1 MNSKPKLLYAEDN
14 RLTAKEM
21 TEILEEEGYEVVT
34 TYSGDEAWETFQR
47 ISPDLVLLDFRMPGL
62 NGLEVFEHIRQANA
76 EIPVLILSS
85 YNEYCVPSL
94 KSGTA
99 DFIRKEADIEE
110 ICARIAAVWQRHASG
125 KTNDSA
131 GETVLRLSELT
142 TFRTDSFTL
151 RIGPN
156 IIPLTGALG
165 EVLVLLCRPPRQC
178 RAATDICRQLWH
190 NDSKSKITLLQ
201 NYISQ
206 LRKLLTADPALHI
219 VSLYNKGYY
228 LQINGEYS
236 ALFLIEYTDYHWKV
250 PVKPLRYISDCLQIS
265 S

>member
-62 NGLEVFEHIRQANA
+62 NGLEVFERIRQANA

-178 RAATDICRQLWH
+178 RAATDMPATLAQRQQKQNHFTTKLYLSIAETAHCRPCPAHRQP
-190 NDSKSKITLLQ
+190 LQ
-201 NYISQ
+201 
-206 LRKLLTADPALHI
+206 
-219 VSLYNKGYY
+219 
-228 LQINGEYS
+228 
-236 ALFLIEYTDYHWKV
+236 
-250 PVKPLRYISDCLQIS
+250 
-265 S
+265 

>member
-62 NGLEVFEHIRQANA
+62 NGLEVFERIRQANA

-206 LRKLLTADPALHI
+206 LRKLLTADPALNI

-228 LQINGEYS
+228 LQINGE
-236 ALFLIEYTDYHWKV
+236 
-250 PVKPLRYISDCLQIS
+250 
-265 S
+265 

>member
-62 NGLEVFEHIRQANA
+62 NGLEVFERIRQANA

-125 KTNDSA
+125 KTNVSA
-131 GETVLRLSELT
+131 GDTVRRRAELT
-142 TFRTDSFTL
+142 PFRPDSFTL
-151 RIGPN
+151 RSGPDF
-156 IIPLTGALG
+156 IPLTGGVG
-165 EVLVLLCRPPRQC
+165 EGVGLLCRPPRQC

-228 LQINGEYS
+228 LQINGE
-236 ALFLIEYTDYHWKV
+236 
-250 PVKPLRYISDCLQIS
+250 
-265 S
+265 

>member
-62 NGLEVFEHIRQANA
+62 NGLEVFERIRQVDA

-142 TFRTDSFTL
+142 TFRTDSYAAYRSQHHSPDRRIRRSAGTLMPSAPAMPCSHRYLPATLAQRQQKQNHFTTKL
-151 RIGPN
+151 YLSIAE
-156 IIPLTGALG
+156 TAH
-165 EVLVLLCRPPRQC
+165 CRPCPAHRQP
-178 RAATDICRQLWH
+178 
-190 NDSKSKITLLQ
+190 LQ
-201 NYISQ
+201 
-206 LRKLLTADPALHI
+206 
-219 VSLYNKGYY
+219 
-228 LQINGEYS
+228 
-236 ALFLIEYTDYHWKV
+236 
-250 PVKPLRYISDCLQIS
+250 
-265 S
+265 

>member
-1 MNSKPKLLYAEDN
+1 MDCKPKLLYAEDN

-34 TYSGDEAWETFQR
+34 TYSGDEAWETFER

-62 NGLEVFEHIRQANA
+62 NGLEVFERIRQ
-76 EIPVLILSS
+76 V
-85 YNEYCVPSL
+85 

-142 TFRTDSFTL
+142 TFHTDSFTL

-228 LQINGEYS
+228 LQINGE
-236 ALFLIEYTDYHWKV
+236 
-250 PVKPLRYISDCLQIS
+250 
-265 S
+265 

>member
-47 ISPDLVLLDFRMPGL
+47 ISPDLVLLDFRMPRPQRSGS
-62 NGLEVFEHIRQANA
+62 IRTNPTGKCGNSGAHPEFVQR
-76 EIPVLILSS
+76 ILRPVA
-85 YNEYCVPSL
+85 

-228 LQINGEYS
+228 LQINGE
-236 ALFLIEYTDYHWKV
+236 
-250 PVKPLRYISDCLQIS
+250 
-265 S
+265 

>member
-62 NGLEVFEHIRQANA
+62 NGLEVFERIRQANA

-110 ICARIAAVWQRHASG
+110 ICDRQFYAAYRSQHHSPDRRIRR
-125 KTNDSA
+125 SA
-131 GETVLRLSELT
+131 GTLMPSAPAMPCSHRYLPATLAQRQQKQNHFTTKLYLSIAET
-142 TFRTDSFTL
+142 
-151 RIGPN
+151 
-156 IIPLTGALG
+156 AH
-165 EVLVLLCRPPRQC
+165 CRPCPAHRQP
-178 RAATDICRQLWH
+178 
-190 NDSKSKITLLQ
+190 LQ
-201 NYISQ
+201 
-206 LRKLLTADPALHI
+206 
-219 VSLYNKGYY
+219 
-228 LQINGEYS
+228 
-236 ALFLIEYTDYHWKV
+236 
-250 PVKPLRYISDCLQIS
+250 
-265 S
+265 

>member
-1 MNSKPKLLYAEDN
+1 MDCKPKLLYAEDN

-34 TYSGDEAWETFQR
+34 TYSGDEAWETFER

-62 NGLEVFEHIRQANA
+62 NGLEVFERIRQVDA

-142 TFRTDSFTL
+142 TYRTDSFTL

-156 IIPLTGALG
+156 IIPDRRIRRSAGTLMPSAPAMPCSHRYLPATLAQRQQKQNHFTTKLYLSIA
-165 EVLVLLCRPPRQC
+165 ETAHCRPCPAHRQP
-178 RAATDICRQLWH
+178 
-190 NDSKSKITLLQ
+190 LQ
-201 NYISQ
+201 
-206 LRKLLTADPALHI
+206 
-219 VSLYNKGYY
+219 
-228 LQINGEYS
+228 
-236 ALFLIEYTDYHWKV
+236 
-250 PVKPLRYISDCLQIS
+250 
-265 S
+265 

>member
-1 MNSKPKLLYAEDN
+1 MDCKPKLLYAEDN

-34 TYSGDEAWETFQR
+34 TYSGDEAWETFER

-62 NGLEVFEHIRQANA
+62 NGLEVFERIRQVDA

-99 DFIRKEADIEE
+99 DFIRKEADIAE

-156 IIPLTGALG
+156 IIP
-165 EVLVLLCRPPRQC
+165 
-178 RAATDICRQLWH
+178 
-190 NDSKSKITLLQ
+190 
-201 NYISQ
+201 
-206 LRKLLTADPALHI
+206 
-219 VSLYNKGYY
+219 
-228 LQINGEYS
+228 
-236 ALFLIEYTDYHWKV
+236 
-250 PVKPLRYISDCLQIS
+250 
-265 S
+265 

>member
-1 MNSKPKLLYAEDN
+1 MDCKPKLLYAEDN

-21 TEILEEEGYEVVT
+21 TEILAEEGYEVVT
-34 TYSGDEAWETFQR
+34 TYSGDEAWETFER

-62 NGLEVFEHIRQANA
+62 NGLEVFERIRQVDA

-94 KSGTA
+94 KSG
-99 DFIRKEADIEE
+99 IEE

-228 LQINGEYS
+228 LQINGE
-236 ALFLIEYTDYHWKV
+236 
-250 PVKPLRYISDCLQIS
+250 
-265 S
+265 

>member
-1 MNSKPKLLYAEDN
+1 MDCKPKLLYAEDN

-34 TYSGDEAWETFQR
+34 TYSGDEAWETFER

-62 NGLEVFEHIRQANA
+62 NGLEVFERIRQVDA

-142 TFRTDSFTL
+142 TFHTDSFTL

-156 IIPLTGALG
+156 IMPCSHRYLPATLAQRQQKQNHFTTKLYLSIAETAH
-165 EVLVLLCRPPRQC
+165 CRPCPAHRQP
-178 RAATDICRQLWH
+178 
-190 NDSKSKITLLQ
+190 LQ
-201 NYISQ
+201 
-206 LRKLLTADPALHI
+206 
-219 VSLYNKGYY
+219 
-228 LQINGEYS
+228 
-236 ALFLIEYTDYHWKV
+236 
-250 PVKPLRYISDCLQIS
+250 
-265 S
+265 

>member
-62 NGLEVFEHIRQANA
+62 NGLEVFERIRQANA

-99 DFIRKEADIEE
+99 DFIRKLDHHVACDMAELVNENVGADDG
-110 ICARIAAVWQRHASG
+110 VVSPAS
-125 KTNDSA
+125 
-131 GETVLRLSELT
+131 
-142 TFRTDSFTL
+142 
-151 RIGPN
+151 
-156 IIPLTGALG
+156 
-165 EVLVLLCRPPRQC
+165 
-178 RAATDICRQLWH
+178 
-190 NDSKSKITLLQ
+190 
-201 NYISQ
+201 
-206 LRKLLTADPALHI
+206 
-219 VSLYNKGYY
+219 
-228 LQINGEYS
+228 
-236 ALFLIEYTDYHWKV
+236 
-250 PVKPLRYISDCLQIS
+250 
-265 S
+265 

>member
-1 MNSKPKLLYAEDN
+1 MDCKPKLLYAEDN

-34 TYSGDEAWETFQR
+34 TYSGDEAWETFER

-62 NGLEVFEHIRQANA
+62 NGLEVFERIRQVDA

-131 GETVLRLSELT
+131 GETVLRLRQFYAAYRSQHHSPDRRIRRSAGTLMPSAPAMPCSHRYLPATLAQRQQKQNHFT
-142 TFRTDSFTL
+142 TKLYLSIAET
-151 RIGPN
+151 
-156 IIPLTGALG
+156 AH
-165 EVLVLLCRPPRQC
+165 CRPCPAHRQP
-178 RAATDICRQLWH
+178 
-190 NDSKSKITLLQ
+190 LQ
-201 NYISQ
+201 
-206 LRKLLTADPALHI
+206 
-219 VSLYNKGYY
+219 
-228 LQINGEYS
+228 
-236 ALFLIEYTDYHWKV
+236 
-250 PVKPLRYISDCLQIS
+250 
-265 S
+265 

>member
-1 MNSKPKLLYAEDN
+1 VD
-14 RLTAKEM
+14 
-21 TEILEEEGYEVVT
+21 
-34 TYSGDEAWETFQR
+34 
-47 ISPDLVLLDFRMPGL
+47 
-62 NGLEVFEHIRQANA
+62 A

-142 TFRTDSFTL
+142 TFHTDSFTL

-228 LQINGEYS
+228 LQINGE
-236 ALFLIEYTDYHWKV
+236 
-250 PVKPLRYISDCLQIS
+250 
-265 S
+265 

>member
-62 NGLEVFEHIRQANA
+62 NGLEVFERIRQANA

-178 RAATDICRQLWH
+178 RAATDICRQA
-190 NDSKSKITLLQ
+190 KAK
-201 NYISQ
+201 
-206 LRKLLTADPALHI
+206 
-219 VSLYNKGYY
+219 SLYYKTISLNCGNCS
-228 LQINGEYS
+228 LPTLPCTSS
-236 ALFLIEYTDYHWKV
+236 ASTIKDIICKSTENNPHFSLLNIQTTIGKF
-250 PVKPLRYISDCLQIS
+250 Q
-265 S
+265 

>member
-1 MNSKPKLLYAEDN
+1 
-14 RLTAKEM
+14 
-21 TEILEEEGYEVVT
+21 
-34 TYSGDEAWETFQR
+34 
-47 ISPDLVLLDFRMPGL
+47 MPGEFVT
-62 NGLEVFEHIRQANA
+62 N
-76 EIPVLILSS
+76 LSVD
-85 YNEYCVPSL
+85 CPIWVCA
-94 KSGTA
+94 GTEPLT
-99 DFIRKEADIEE
+99 EAPETI
-110 ICARIAAVWQRHASG
+110 WQRHASG

-206 LRKLLTADPALHI
+206 LRKL
-219 VSLYNKGYY
+219 
-228 LQINGEYS
+228 QINGE
-236 ALFLIEYTDYHWKV
+236 
-250 PVKPLRYISDCLQIS
+250 
-265 S
+265 

>member
-1 MNSKPKLLYAEDN
+1 MDCKPKLLYAEDN

-34 TYSGDEAWETFQR
+34 TYSGDEAWETFER

-62 NGLEVFEHIRQANA
+62 NGLEVFERIRQVDA

-131 GETVLRLSELT
+131 GETVLGAHHIPHRQFYAAYRSQHHSPDRRIRRSAGTLMPSAPAMPCSHRYLPATLAQRQQKQNHFTTKLYLSIAET
-142 TFRTDSFTL
+142 
-151 RIGPN
+151 
-156 IIPLTGALG
+156 AH
-165 EVLVLLCRPPRQC
+165 CRPCPAHRQP
-178 RAATDICRQLWH
+178 
-190 NDSKSKITLLQ
+190 LQ
-201 NYISQ
+201 
-206 LRKLLTADPALHI
+206 
-219 VSLYNKGYY
+219 
-228 LQINGEYS
+228 
-236 ALFLIEYTDYHWKV
+236 
-250 PVKPLRYISDCLQIS
+250 
-265 S
+265 

>member
-62 NGLEVFEHIRQANA
+62 NGLEVFERIRQANA

-99 DFIRKEADIEE
+99 DFIRKAWDIDGNGFSKKF
-110 ICARIAAVWQRHASG
+110 VPASLPYG
-125 KTNDSA
+125 NAMPPAKRMIPPEKPSSGSRSSPHSA
-131 GETVLRLSELT
+131 PTVLRCVSVPT
-142 TFRTDSFTL
+142 SF
-151 RIGPN
+151 P
-156 IIPLTGALG
+156 
-165 EVLVLLCRPPRQC
+165 
-178 RAATDICRQLWH
+178 
-190 NDSKSKITLLQ
+190 
-201 NYISQ
+201 
-206 LRKLLTADPALHI
+206 
-219 VSLYNKGYY
+219 
-228 LQINGEYS
+228 
-236 ALFLIEYTDYHWKV
+236 
-250 PVKPLRYISDCLQIS
+250 
-265 S
+265 

>member
-1 MNSKPKLLYAEDN
+1 MDCKPKLLYAEDN

-34 TYSGDEAWETFQR
+34 TYSGDEAWETFER

-62 NGLEVFEHIRQANA
+62 NGLEVFERIRQVDA

-142 TFRTDSFTL
+142 TFHTDSFTL

-190 NDSKSKITLLQ
+190 NDAKAK
-201 NYISQ
+201 
-206 LRKLLTADPALHI
+206 
-219 VSLYNKGYY
+219 SLYYKTISLNCGNCS
-228 LQINGEYS
+228 LPTLPCTSS
-236 ALFLIEYTDYHWKV
+236 ASTIKDIICKSTENNPHFSLLNIQTTIGKF
-250 PVKPLRYISDCLQIS
+250 Q
-265 S
+265 

>member
-1 MNSKPKLLYAEDN
+1 MDCKPKLLYAEDN

-34 TYSGDEAWETFQR
+34 TYNGDEAWETYGR

-62 NGLEVFEHIRQANA
+62 NGLEVFERIRQVNA
-76 EIPVLILSS
+76 EIPVIILSS

-110 ICARIAAVWQRHASG
+110 ICARIAAVWQRYATS
-125 KTNDSA
+125 KTSDSSR
-131 GETVLRLSELT
+131 ETVLRLSDLT

-165 EVLVLLCRPPRQC
+165 EVLTLLCQPPRQC

-190 NDSKSKITLLQ
+190 NDNKSKITLLQ

-206 LRKLLTADPALHI
+206 LRKVLSTDSALNI
-219 VSLYNKGYY
+219 VNLYNKGYY
-228 LQINGEYS
+228 LQINGE
-236 ALFLIEYTDYHWKV
+236 
-250 PVKPLRYISDCLQIS
+250 
-265 S
+265 

>member
-1 MNSKPKLLYAEDN
+1 MDCKPKLLYAEDN

-34 TYSGDEAWETFQR
+34 TYSGDEAWETFER

-62 NGLEVFEHIRQANA
+62 NGLEVFERIRQVDA

-165 EVLVLLCRPPRQC
+165 EVLVLLCRPPSAMPCSHRYLPATLAQRQQKQNHFTTKLYLSIAETAHC
-178 RAATDICRQLWH
+178 RPCPAHRQP
-190 NDSKSKITLLQ
+190 LQ
-201 NYISQ
+201 
-206 LRKLLTADPALHI
+206 
-219 VSLYNKGYY
+219 
-228 LQINGEYS
+228 
-236 ALFLIEYTDYHWKV
+236 
-250 PVKPLRYISDCLQIS
+250 
-265 S
+265 

>member
-1 MNSKPKLLYAEDN
+1 MVHLIK
-14 RLTAKEM
+14 
-21 TEILEEEGYEVVT
+21 
-34 TYSGDEAWETFQR
+34 
-47 ISPDLVLLDFRMPGL
+47 ISNFP
-62 NGLEVFEHIRQANA
+62 
-76 EIPVLILSS
+76 SS
-85 YNEYCVPSL
+85 N
-94 KSGTA
+94 
-99 DFIRKEADIEE
+99 
-110 ICARIAAVWQRHASG
+110 
-125 KTNDSA
+125 
-131 GETVLRLSELT
+131 VLRLSELT

-228 LQINGEYS
+228 LQINGE
-236 ALFLIEYTDYHWKV
+236 
-250 PVKPLRYISDCLQIS
+250 
-265 S
+265 